1 MIPTST
7 GIFLLNVS
15 ILLPEP
21 YRLAFESWSS
31 SELFSHLT
39 DTRIII
45 VLNYLKCVDPFIW
58 DFCNLGDVIASC

>member
-45 VLNYLKCVDPFIW
+45 VLNYIICVDPFIW
-58 DFCNLGDVIASC
+58 DFCNLGNVIASC